1 MDLVIIG
8 PKTEAKLS
16 DGQICLVVFLK
27 KNFPRRFELTVGER
41 EKDRTDCAGM
51 EALRSENE
59 ELRANLAESRKYAQE
74 VRSFSFYVWSC
85 AFVCVRVLRLKK
97 EDWEEDERS
106 DFVRVALKLRQRG
119 VASNGEGMTALLPGS
134 LGVLGASGML

>member
-1 MDLVIIG
+1 
-8 PKTEAKLS
+8 
-16 DGQICLVVFLK
+16 
-27 KNFPRRFELTVGER
+27 
-41 EKDRTDCAGM
+41 M

-85 AFVCVRVLRLKK
+85 AFVCVRVFGLKK